1 MELRRDSLFGIID
14 QICFDQFVESQLLR
28 LSDVRDVATALFRGS
43 AASAAHPESIHI
55 AGD

>member
-14 QICFDQFVESQLLR
+14 QICFDQFVKSQLLR
-28 LSDVRDVATALFRGS
+28 LVDVRDVATVLFLGS
-43 AASAAHPESIHI
+43 AASAAYPESIHN